1 MSHPTHLNYS
11 VMQGAMD
18 TIQPLRYDPTTD
30 ASLSALSQSA
40 ISKNGLPR
48 LLPEIGRGP
57 QQHDLTWLTNPQ
69 GKLNKA
75 TPLSY
80 LSPSYLRNYHKSK
93 VLEVHPQTSFMSRT
107 PFSSC
112 LLSFEFVPRP
122 FMGMVSTCLL
132 HAGDEY
138 VPAVCACKTQ
148 GRGELMCF
156 NSLGQPRNFPEGV
169 CHSVEFFFAVR
180 PFKTQNSRTET
191 TLSIAVMNDAVVTR
205 LHHIRLYRFGVFR
218 TIHKVMR
225 ERDEEILRKSMLG
238 DICLAKDSTAPGA
251 TSRKRKRDIKD
262 EGEDSPAQKRL
273 MLAHN
278 NDANDPLDGIETH
291 LHTIESFSD
300 PITLMWNG
308 SDDPGLGRPD
318 EV

>member
-1 MSHPTHLNYS
+1 MAEN
-11 VMQGAMD
+11 GAMD
-18 TIQPLRYDPTTD
+18 PIQTLRYDPTAD
-30 ASLSALSQSA
+30 VSLSALSQSA

-48 LLPEIGRGP
+48 LLPEIGQRP
-57 QQHDLTWLTNPQ
+57 QHDLSWLTNPQ
-69 GKLNKA
+69 GKHNRA

-93 VLEVHPQTSFMSRT
+93 VFAVHPQTSVMSRT

-112 LLSFEFVPRP
+112 LLSFDFVPRP

-156 NSLGQPRNFPEGV
+156 DSLGQPRNFPEGA

-180 PFKTQNSRTET
+180 PFKMQNSRTET

-218 TIHKVMR
+218 TIHKAIR
-225 ERDEEILRKSMLG
+225 ERDEEIMRQSMLG
-238 DICLAKDSTAPGA
+238 DSLAKDGAAPA
-251 TSRKRKRDIKD
+251 ASRKRKRDDQD
-262 EGEDSPAQKRL
+262 EGDIAPAQKRFRL
-273 MLAHN
+273 SHN
-278 NDANDPLDGIETH
+278 NGAENPLNGIQTH
-291 LHTIESFSD
+291 VQMIESLSL
-300 PITLMWNG
+300 PATLMWNG
-308 SDDPGLGRPD
+308 SDDAGLGQPD
-318 EV
+318 SEEV